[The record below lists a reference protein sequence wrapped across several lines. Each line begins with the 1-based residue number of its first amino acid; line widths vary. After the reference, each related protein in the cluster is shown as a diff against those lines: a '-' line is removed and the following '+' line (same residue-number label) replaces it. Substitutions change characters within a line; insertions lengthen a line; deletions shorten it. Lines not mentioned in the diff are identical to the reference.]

1 MQITDREWVQLSAY
15 LDGELSG
22 RELEQ
27 VRKRLKSD
35 PRLQDALKQLK
46 ITKQIL
52 QSAPALKAPRNFI
65 LTPDM
70 VGQKQKKPAAAGFRL
85 AAALMSVLLIG
96 VLIMDFGRFLAIG
109 AMAPAAPKNQE
120 VMLEAMP
127 ESAAD
132 AVEEPALMKAESEVD
147 EVLVEA
153 DSEKSVLGEADE
165 AAAGVEGSDAPP
177 IGDAADQPV
186 AEAEA
191 VAESLSAEPMEEP
204 APAEAVDESLAEGTT
219 EEESEQR
226 VHEPTEGENLVEE
239 KEAPQPT
246 GQMWPTQT
254 VEPPPATIEY
264 FSDDVYEPTQEPGI
278 PIFRILEILLAAG
291 VIGFSAAAWLK
302 RRKSSH

>member
-15 LDGELSG
+15 IDGELGG

-27 VRKRLKSD
+27 VRKRINSD
-35 PRLQDALKQLK
+35 PRLQDALRQLQ

-52 QSAPALKAPRNFI
+52 QGTPAIKAPRNFT

-70 VGQKQKKPAAAGFRL
+70 VGQRQKKPAAAGFRL
-85 AAALMSVLLIG
+85 AAVLMSVLLIG

-109 AMAPAAPKNQE
+109 AMAPAAPNFQE
-120 VMLEAMP
+120 VMLEAIP
-127 ESAAD
+127 ESAVD
-132 AVEEPALMKAESEVD
+132 SVEEPALMKAESEVD
-147 EVLVEA
+147 EVLGGV
-153 DSEKSVLGEADE
+153 DSEKSVQGEADE
-165 AAAGVEGSDAPP
+165 AAAGVEGCDAPP
-177 IGDAADQPV
+177 IEDAADQPV
-186 AEAEA
+186 PEAAA

-204 APAEAVDESLAEGTT
+204 APAEGVDESLAEITA

-226 VHEPTEGENLVEE
+226 AHEPDEGENLIEE

-246 GQMWPTQT
+246 GQILPTQT

-264 FSDDVYEPTQEPGI
+264 FSEDGYESTQEPGI
-278 PIFRILEILLAAG
+278 PIFRILEILLVAG

-302 RRKSSH
+302 GRKNAQ

>member
-27 VRKRLKSD
+27 VGKRLKSD
-35 PRLQDALKQLK
+35 PRFQDALKQLQ

-52 QSAPALKAPRNFI
+52 QGAPALKAPRNFT

-70 VGQKQKKPAAAGFRL
+70 VGQKQKKPAVAGFRL

-109 AMAPAAPKNQE
+109 AMAPAAPKYQE

-127 ESAAD
+127 ESAAEE
-132 AVEEPALMKAESEVD
+132 VVEPALMKAESEAD
-147 EVLVEA
+147 EVLMGA
-153 DSEKSVLGEADE
+153 DSEKSILGEVDE
-165 AAAGVEGSDAPP
+165 AAAGVEGCDAPP
-177 IGDAADQPV
+177 IEDTADQPV
-186 AEAEA
+186 AE
-191 VAESLSAEPMEEP
+191 SLSSEPMEEP
-204 APAEAVDESLAEGTT
+204 APAEAVNESLAEGIA
-219 EEESEQR
+219 EDESEQR
-226 VHEPTEGENLVEE
+226 AHEPTEGENLVEE

-246 GQMWPTQT
+246 GKMLPTQT
-254 VEPPPATIEY
+254 VEPPLATIEY
-264 FSDDVYEPTQEPGI
+264 ISEDVYEPTQEPGI

-302 RRKSSH
+302 RRKNSQ

>member
-35 PRLQDALKQLK
+35 PRLQDALKQLQ

-52 QSAPALKAPRNFI
+52 QGAPVLKAPRNFT

-109 AMAPAAPKNQE
+109 AMAPAAPKYQE

-147 EVLVEA
+147 EVLVGA

-165 AAAGVEGSDAPP
+165 AAAGVEGCEAPP
-177 IGDAADQPV
+177 IEDAADQPV

-204 APAEAVDESLAEGTT
+204 APAEGTA

-226 VHEPTEGENLVEE
+226 AHEPTEGENLVEE

-246 GQMWPTQT
+246 SQMLPTQT

-264 FSDDVYEPTQEPGI
+264 FSEDVYEPTQEPGI

-291 VIGFSAAAWLK
+291 VIGFSAAAWLR
-302 RRKSSH
+302 RRKNSQ